1 MRDSANWLRVIGLSW
16 PIKRTWFRSWSNTY
30 LQTWLSVWLFMV
42 SSAQG
47 CMRKRGYKVTPPFL
61 FKNDCSSLA
70 NMASFTSSSL
80 TTILHSL
87 LFLFWGHFWCANNC
101 VFFVLSSL
109 PLSVFSR
116 IILITHLC
124 RIISHLVCLNPIP
137 LSSLARPSFV
147 KLFVFVKEFVYLHS
161 WLVEFIC

>member
-1 MRDSANWLRVIGLSW
+1 MVCHGPSKELDSGLDQTLISRRDWVFGCLW
-16 PIKRTWFRSWSNTY
+16 C
-30 LQTWLSVWLFMV
+30 LQHR
-42 SSAQG
+42 G